1 MANYIIDP
9 INDTAYYTEV
19 RDLLG
24 VTSEDLS
31 DATLKSDIFL
41 GMAERMIAKIYV
53 PNWQDVLTG
62 SDSIA
67 ADSLR
72 SSVIVRVA
80 INILNMPAN
89 QSLLFDQVRLIDII
103 LIAKKQTLDDLKN
116 SLNSLFEQQLSFVG
130 VERTSDWPERTLVGK
145 SDTARF
151 DDYYVDTSGRVQKQ
165 LTGR

>member
-9 INDTAYYTEV
+9 VNDTDYYIEV

-24 VTSEDLS
+24 ITDDDLT

-41 GMAERMIAKIYV
+41 GAAERMICKLYV

-67 ADSLR
+67 ADALR
-72 SSVIVRVA
+72 STVIIRVA

-89 QSLLFDQVRLIDII
+89 QNLLFDQVKLIDIV
-103 LIAKKQTLDDLKN
+103 LIAKKQTFEELRTALQ
-116 SLNSLFEQQLSFVG
+116 SLFEQQLSFTG
-130 VERTSDWPERTLVGK
+130 VVHASAWPERTLVGK
-145 SDTARF
+145 STSANVF
-151 DDYYVDTSGRVQKQ
+151 DYYIDTDGVVQES
-165 LTGR
+165 

>member
-9 INDTAYYTEV
+9 VNDTDYYTEV

-24 VTSEDLS
+24 ITDNDLT

-41 GMAERMIAKIYV
+41 GAAERMICKLYV

-67 ADSLR
+67 ADALR
-72 SSVIVRVA
+72 STVIIRVA

-89 QSLLFDQVRLIDII
+89 QNLLFDQVKLIDIV
-103 LIAKKQTLDDLKN
+103 LIAKKQTFEELRTALQ
-116 SLNSLFEQQLSFVG
+116 SLFEQQLSFTG
-130 VERTSDWPERTLVGK
+130 VVHASAWPERTLVGK
-145 SDTARF
+145 STSANVF
-151 DDYYVDTSGRVQKQ
+151 DYYIDTDGVVQES
-165 LTGR
+165 